1 MKAKYAA
8 IFVIVGVCSLTFTVC
23 HGLTAHNGGTDTSRV
38 SNRNND
44 TVSLVKSLK
53 QLKALLKGTVIET
66 CDLSGQGL
74 KYLPDLKAYNIRKLN
89 LSGNNFWIKGFN
101 GKKRLPKSLE
111 ILEMSN
117 CKVLTT
123 DRNKKGVAYVKD
135 ADASIWFDEDSFPKL
150 REIDLHNT
158 NLSVVRFPR
167 YVEKANL
174 SNCDLYQFKIT
185 GFWKEKLKLRYLD
198 ISHNWKM
205 YNGIGIK
212 PEEINSIGTLKRD
225 SCAEGKELW
234 EGYWL

>member
-111 ILEMSN
+111 ILEMVSYDLTGN
-117 CKVLTT
+117 VIYPVAQIKNERADKQQMEAVKSFLTFLQSDEAKKVFE
-123 DRNKKGVAYVKD
+123 KYH
-135 ADASIWFDEDSFPKL
+135 FDV
-150 REIDLHNT
+150 ID
-158 NLSVVRFPR
+158 
-167 YVEKANL
+167 
-174 SNCDLYQFKIT
+174 
-185 GFWKEKLKLRYLD
+185 
-198 ISHNWKM
+198 
-205 YNGIGIK
+205 
-212 PEEINSIGTLKRD
+212 
-225 SCAEGKELW
+225 
-234 EGYWL
+234 